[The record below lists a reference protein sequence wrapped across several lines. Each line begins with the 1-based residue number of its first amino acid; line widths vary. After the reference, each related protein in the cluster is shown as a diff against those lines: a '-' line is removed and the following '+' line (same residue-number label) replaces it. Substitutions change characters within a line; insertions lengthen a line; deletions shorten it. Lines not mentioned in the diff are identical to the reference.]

1 MFELIGLLGGALF
14 AVGCMPVAWQ
24 SIKTGKSVG
33 TPLTTMW
40 LLAISLTLYSVY
52 LFGTFGAHL
61 PFWFMIVELVCW
73 SVALWY
79 HYFPRGWIG
88 SEEMHW
94 GMMGVGGPGWIPIL
108 DKDPSEGGQCIGYR
122 HKSGKEFF
130 FDTPK
135 PLDQI

>member
-40 LLAISLTLYSVY
+40 LLAVSLMLYSIY

-61 PFWFMIVELVCW
+61 PFWFMIVELICW
-73 SVALWY
+73 SIALWY
-79 HYFPRGWIG
+79 HYFPRHGGW
-88 SEEMHW
+88 SSNRVRKAVKEASDRA
-94 GMMGVGGPGWIPIL
+94 L
-108 DKDPSEGGQCIGYR
+108 YR
-122 HKSGKEFF
+122 G
-130 FDTPK
+130 T
-135 PLDQI
+135 L